1 MGGNSVHVSDA
12 LLGEGFAHSDVL
24 DFLVSVLELELDHA
38 DETSIFKLLKA
49 VADVLT
55 SSHAVVLGVGSVS
68 LVATVVLAESVDSD
82 LLSHVDLVGDG
93 GSAVVEP
100 VTVDG
105 RQLMSAGSLDV
116 CSPLCI

>member
-1 MGGNSVHVSDA
+1 
-12 LLGEGFAHSDVL
+12 
-24 DFLVSVLELELDHA
+24 
-38 DETSIFKLLKA
+38 
-49 VADVLT
+49 
-55 SSHAVVLGVGSVS
+55 
-68 LVATVVLAESVDSD
+68 
-82 LLSHVDLVGDG
+82 LSHVDLVGDG